1 MVAGV
6 VYPDYWPHP
15 GFLGMVQS
23 ETKIFTAGWWMTP
36 ARIVLT
42 TIGQKQDADK
52 LALQLVERRLA
63 ACVNIVGP
71 IRSVYR
77 WKQTIS
83 NEPEYLLII
92 KTTTEHA
99 TQLRSAFKELH
110 PYELPECVELAV
122 EGGSEE
128 YLAWLAGEVSG

>member
-1 MVAGV
+1 
-6 VYPDYWPHP
+6 
-15 GFLGMVQS
+15 
-23 ETKIFTAGWWMTP
+23 MTT

-42 TIGQKQDADK
+42 TIGKPQDAEK

-77 WKQTIS
+77 WKQKIS
-83 NEPEYLLII
+83 NEPEYLLVI
-92 KTTTEHA
+92 KTTAELA
-99 TQLRSAFKELH
+99 AQLRSAFKQLH

-122 EGGSEE
+122 QGGSED